1 MHMRRKLMH
10 TLASSNYIINYY
22 DIVSCNLFVLDTYV
36 VSVTFILTL

>member
-10 TLASSNYIINYY
+10 TLAYSNYIIHYY
-22 DIVSCNLFVLDTYV
+22 VSCNLFVLYTYV